1 MKFTLTWL
9 LDHIKLD
16 TKINIDQVSKALTD
30 IGLEVE
36 SIVSPSTALKSFII
50 AEVLEIKNHP
60 NADRLKI
67 CRVDIGEKIYEVV
80 CGATNLENNMKVVF
94 APIGTTIPES
104 GLVLKRKEIRG
115 ITGDGML
122 CSEQELNIGED
133 AGGIM
138 KLPDDA
144 PVGMSFSEFGNNND
158 FIFDIAITPNRGDCA
173 SVKGIARELS
183 AAGFGNLIEKKIN
196 KTVSSFKSPIKW
208 KINLEENNQH
218 LVPFVKGRYFRGLK
232 NTSSPAWLKN
242 RLVAIGL
249 KPISALV
256 DLTNFITYDLGRPL
270 HVFDANKINGNLI
283 MRMAKNNEKLIALDG
298 NEYLLSEKNLIISDE
313 KQPQSIAGVIGGLNS
328 GCTLDTKEM
337 FLESALFDKSAV
349 AYNGRSLNI
358 LSDARYRFERG
369 IDPNSVD
376 FGVEE
381 MTKLVLEICGGEVS
395 EVVSAGSFNYKKKN
409 IHYRPEKLLKIGG
422 IKMNISDQIKCLK
435 KLAFE
440 IVEENKILKIIVP
453 PWRHDINYEADI
465 VEEILRI
472 NGFGNI
478 PSKILNFDPRNF
490 SPALNIEESRG
501 KIARDV
507 LARRGLIEAV
517 TFSFLSKIDADMF
530 SSDNKSVVIDNPIS
544 EELSIMR
551 TSLLP
556 NLLKNIRKN
565 IRNGFSNNSVFEV
578 SSVFFGENDEDQKM
592 AISAVREGSA
602 TGRHWDSKER
612 KVDVYDIKSDA
623 LEVLFALGVDETK
636 VIFLKNAPN
645 WLHPGKSGSF
655 NMGKIQ
661 LGYFGEIHPQIAQ
674 YYKLDAVCFEL
685 FPENIP
691 GKNIEVPKSEFKF
704 HSLMPFRRDFSF
716 LVKDN
721 VMSDVIISTIRKIGA
736 KNKLIDVLD
745 VSVFDVYQERTN
757 KKEKSIAVEVFLQP
771 LISTLNEKQI
781 LEISENIIS
790 KVKKDTGAVLRS

>member
-1 MKFTLTWL
+1 
-9 LDHIKLD
+9 
-16 TKINIDQVSKALTD
+16 
-30 IGLEVE
+30 
-36 SIVSPSTALKSFII
+36 
-50 AEVLEIKNHP
+50 
-60 NADRLKI
+60 
-67 CRVDIGEKIYEVV
+67 
-80 CGATNLENNMKVVF
+80 
-94 APIGTTIPES
+94 
-104 GLVLKRKEIRG
+104 
-115 ITGDGML
+115 
-122 CSEQELNIGED
+122 
-133 AGGIM
+133 
-138 KLPDDA
+138 
-144 PVGMSFSEFGNNND
+144 
-158 FIFDIAITPNRGDCA
+158 
-173 SVKGIARELS
+173 
-183 AAGFGNLIEKKIN
+183 
-196 KTVSSFKSPIKW
+196 
-208 KINLEENNQH
+208 
-218 LVPFVKGRYFRGLK
+218 
-232 NTSSPAWLKN
+232 
-242 RLVAIGL
+242 
-249 KPISALV
+249 
-256 DLTNFITYDLGRPL
+256 
-270 HVFDANKINGNLI
+270 
-283 MRMAKNNEKLIALDG
+283 
-298 NEYLLSEKNLIISDE
+298 
-313 KQPQSIAGVIGGLNS
+313 
-328 GCTLDTKEM
+328 
-337 FLESALFDKSAV
+337 
-349 AYNGRSLNI
+349 
-358 LSDARYRFERG
+358 
-369 IDPNSVD
+369 
-376 FGVEE
+376 
-381 MTKLVLEICGGEVS
+381 MT
-395 EVVSAGSFNYKKKN
+395 
-409 IHYRPEKLLKIGG
+409 
-422 IKMNISDQIKCLK
+422 
-435 KLAFE
+435 
-440 IVEENKILKIIVP
+440 
-453 PWRHDINYEADI
+453 
-465 VEEILRI
+465 
-472 NGFGNI
+472 
-478 PSKILNFDPRNF
+478 KILNFDPRNF
-490 SPALNIEESRG
+490 SPALNIGESRG
-501 KIARDV
+501 KIARDA
-507 LARRGLIEAV
+507 LGRRGLIEAV